1 MYKTKTKAELK
12 SIKAGYADQWEDLKR
27 QAEAAACRAAKARG
41 EDCESQSV
49 YDFEDAIP
57 CSPAHWNGKRRAKA
71 VATGLLDT
79 HDQILCHMDATAEL
93 FKATAATL
101 KGKG

>member
-12 SIKAGYADQWEDLKR
+12 RIKAGYADSWQGLIR
-27 QAEAAACRAAKARG
+27 QAHRAAWKAATARG

-57 CSPAHWNGKRRAKA
+57 YSPAHWNEKRRAKA

-79 HDQILCHMDATAEL
+79 HDQILCYLDVTAEL
-93 FKATAATL
+93 FRATAATL